1 MRRDITF
8 RFRVNEYE
16 REVIREL
23 TKRSQIGTTVLTDS
37 DIVRVAIFEMAK
49 RYMSPADLNR
59 LKSKYNV
66 KE

>member
-8 RFRVNEYE
+8 RMRVNEYE

-23 TKRSQIGTTVLTDS
+23 TKRSQIGTSVLTDS

-49 RYMSPADLNR
+49 KYIPAADLQQ
-59 LKSKYNV
+59 LKNKHGI